1 MTDTVRYEVTDDIAV
16 VTLANPPLNIM
27 TAAVM
32 DRIAGFAEQAA
43 GDASLKG
50 LLLRAEGKAFS
61 AGADVAEHAP
71 EKADEMIGAFSR
83 MFTQLFG
90 LEIPVVAAVN
100 GAALG
105 GGFELVMAADI
116 VVASA
121 RAKFGQPEIKL
132 GFFAPLGVA
141 YLPTLVG
148 YRRAME
154 ITCAGRTYDA
164 ETMARWGFVN
174 EVVEPD
180 ALEAA
185 VDRWLGD
192 LRAMSP
198 LVQRLNV
205 RTLKAGL
212 GKGVEPG
219 HLAAEQVFL
228 QELMKTADV
237 REGIAS
243 FEEKRRPV
251 WKNR

>member
-1 MTDTVRYEVTDDIAV
+1 MSELVRYEVAEDIAV

-27 TAAVM
+27 TAEVM
-32 DRIAGFAEQAA
+32 SRIADFADQAA

-71 EKADEMIGAFSR
+71 EKAGEMIGAFSR
-83 MFTQLFG
+83 MFTKLFA

-105 GGFELVMAADI
+105 GGFELVMAADV

-121 RAKFGQPEIKL
+121 RAKFGQTEIKL

-154 ITCAGRTYDA
+154 LTCAGRTYDA

-174 EVVEPD
+174 EVVEPE
-180 ALEAA
+180 ALGEA

-205 RTLKAGL
+205 RTLKACL
-212 GKGVEPG
+212 GKAVEPG
-219 HLAAEQVFL
+219 HLAAERVFL
-228 QELMKTADV
+228 DELMKTDDV

>member
-16 VTLANPPLNIM
+16 VTLANPPVNIM

-32 DRIAGFAEQAA
+32 DRIAELAEQAA
-43 GDASLKG
+43 GDSSLKG

-61 AGADVAEHAP
+61 AGADVAEHSP
-71 EKADEMIGAFSR
+71 EQADRMIGAFSR
-83 MFTQLFG
+83 MFTHLFA

-154 ITCAGRTYDA
+154 LTCAGRTYDA

-174 EVVEPD
+174 EVAEPE
-180 ALEAA
+180 ALEEA

-198 LVQRLNV
+198 RVQRLNV

-212 GKGVEPG
+212 GKAVEPG
-219 HLAAEQVFL
+219 HLAAERVFL
-228 QELMKTADV
+228 EELMKTEDV

-251 WKNR
+251 WKGR